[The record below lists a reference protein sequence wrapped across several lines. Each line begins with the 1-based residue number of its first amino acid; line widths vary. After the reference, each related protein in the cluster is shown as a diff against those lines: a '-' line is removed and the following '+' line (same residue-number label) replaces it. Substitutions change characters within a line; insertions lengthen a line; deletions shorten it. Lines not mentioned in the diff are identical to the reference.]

1 MRNKM
6 KKKVICGIVFAV
18 ILVAAL
24 FVKNKLFDGK
34 MTCTG
39 VITNRM
45 GEWEYDS
52 DCFIVIDSKYGGPW
66 IVYES
71 LEENNER
78 FHKDLAYG
86 DRVWISYTTDGYEI
100 APQQMEVV
108 HILELKNDSKPAF
121 ETENISKI
129 AFKFGPL
136 KEVKVPSEDM
146 EEIAEWLE
154 IFKIGDRVK
163 CREKLSPGTNSVS
176 IRIEYLDGTI
186 VENGLSTIKIDKKEY
201 HLIYSDAP
209 EVYWRLYHSVE

>member
-1 MRNKM
+1 MSNKM

-71 LEENNER
+71 LEEINER

-108 HILELKNDSKPAF
+108 YILELKDNSKPAC

-136 KEVKVPSEDM
+136 EEVEVPSEDM
-146 EEIAEWLE
+146 EEITERLE
-154 IFKIGDRVK
+154 TFKIGDRVK
-163 CREKLSPGTNSVS
+163 RREKLPPGTNSVS
-176 IRIEYLDGTI
+176 VRIEYLDGTNE
-186 VENGLSTIKIDKKEY
+186 ENGLSTIKIDKKEY

-209 EVYWRLYHSVE
+209 EAYWCLYHSIE

>member
-1 MRNKM
+1 M
-6 KKKVICGIVFAV
+6 KKKVICGIIFAV

-39 VITNRM
+39 VITNRI
-45 GEWEYDS
+45 GEWEFGS

-71 LEENNER
+71 LEEINKR
-78 FHKDLAYG
+78 FHKDLTYG
-86 DRVWISYTTDGYEI
+86 DRAWISYTTDGYEI

-108 HILELKNDSKPAF
+108 YILELKDNSTPAF

-136 KEVKVPSEDM
+136 EEVEVPSEDL
-146 EEIAEWLE
+146 EEITEWLE
-154 IFKIGDRVK
+154 TFKIGDRVK
-163 CREKLSPGTNSVS
+163 RREEFPPGTNGVS
-176 IRIEYLDGTI
+176 LRIEYLDGMI
-186 VENGLSTIKIDKKEY
+186 VENGLSTIKLDKKEY
-201 HLIYSDAP
+201 HLMYTDAP
-209 EVYWRLYHSVE
+209 QAYWRLYHSIE

>member
-1 MRNKM
+1 M
-6 KKKVICGIVFAV
+6 KKKVICGIIFAV
-18 ILVAAL
+18 ILVATL

-39 VITNRM
+39 VITNRI
-45 GEWEYDS
+45 GEWEYDP
-52 DCFIVIDSKYGGPW
+52 DCFIVEESKNGCPW
-66 IVYES
+66 IVYGS
-71 LEENNER
+71 LEEINKT
-78 FHKDLAYG
+78 FHKDLNYG

-100 APQQMEVV
+100 APGLMDIVY
-108 HILELKNDSKPAF
+108 IIELRKDSTPAF

-136 KEVKVPSEDM
+136 EEVEVPSEDL
-146 EEIAEWLE
+146 EEITEWLE
-154 IFKIGDRVK
+154 TFKIGDRVK

>member
-1 MRNKM
+1 M

-71 LEENNER
+71 LEEINKR
-78 FHKDLAYG
+78 FHKDLTYG
-86 DRVWISYTTDGYEI
+86 DRAWISYTTDGYEI

-108 HILELKNDSKPAF
+108 YILELKDNSTPAF

-136 KEVKVPSEDM
+136 EEVEVPSEDL
-146 EEIAEWLE
+146 EEITEWLE
-154 IFKIGDRVK
+154 TFKIGDRVK
-163 CREKLSPGTNSVS
+163 CREKLPPGTNSVS
-176 IRIEYLDGTI
+176 VRIEYLDGAI
-186 VENGLSTIKIDKKEY
+186 IENGLSTIKIDKKEY

>member
-1 MRNKM
+1 M

-71 LEENNER
+71 LEEINER

-146 EEIAEWLE
+146 EEITEWLE
-154 IFKIGDRVK
+154 TFKIGDRVK
-163 CREKLSPGTNSVS
+163 RREELPPGTNSVS
-176 IRIEYLDGTI
+176 VRIEYLDGTI
-186 VENGLSTIKIDKKEY
+186 VENGLSTIKLGKKEY
-201 HLIYSDAP
+201 HLMYADAP
-209 EVYWRLYHSVE
+209 KAYWRLYHSIE